1 MLYGDPTE
9 VLREGSEI
17 LQLTNDEEDPRG
29 MYGVR
34 KHSIIP
40 DQDNEGLRSRGRG
53 VLYIFRFHLFLE
65 TCFLFVAA
73 RPAVSPVLEDDELD
87 EVPNTLLL
95 EPSHVD
101 TMSVASYHTA
111 LTHDKEF
118 EHPAKVKKRRFDRVD
133 S

>member
-1 MLYGDPTE
+1 MRAYAQE
-9 VLREGSEI
+9 VDVDTFYYTFR
-17 LQLTNDEEDPRG
+17 N
-29 MYGVR
+29 
-34 KHSIIP
+34 IIFYHWTYP
-40 DQDNEGLRSRGRG
+40 YSR
-53 VLYIFRFHLFLE
+53 
-65 TCFLFVAA
+65 FLFVCLPIYTFLFFFAAA